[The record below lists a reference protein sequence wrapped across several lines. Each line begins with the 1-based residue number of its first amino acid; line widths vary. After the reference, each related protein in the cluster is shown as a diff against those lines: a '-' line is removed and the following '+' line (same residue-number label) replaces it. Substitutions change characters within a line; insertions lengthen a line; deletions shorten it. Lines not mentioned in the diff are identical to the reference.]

1 MNLSRT
7 SIPDIAVLQAFEAA
21 ARHGNFTKA
30 ASELNLTQSAISR
43 QIRALEEQLG
53 VLLFERVR
61 KRVHLSVTGR
71 QILPDVQR
79 LLSQLE
85 ELTIK
90 ARAAGEG
97 SGTLA
102 VASLPTFGN
111 RWLMPR
117 LPHFLD
123 AHPGL
128 VVDITSRSSPFD
140 LHSEAVDVAI
150 HYGQPV
156 WANATCTYLCS
167 EVILPVASPA
177 LLESG
182 RVAVPQD
189 LETMPLLH
197 LTTRPKLWA
206 EWFQRNGLV
215 NANAYRGS
223 RFDQFSMIIEAALR
237 GLGVA
242 LLPSYLIEK
251 ELAAGSLTIVFDLP
265 FTTEN
270 NYYVVLPEG
279 GRDNGLARLF
289 QEWILGSVGKPLPTG
304 AY

>member
-1 MNLSRT
+1 MNLSRA
-7 SIPDIAVLQAFEAA
+7 SIPDLAVLQAFEAA

-53 VLLFERVR
+53 VVLFERVR

-79 LLSQLE
+79 LLNQLE
-85 ELTIK
+85 DLTVK
-90 ARAAGEG
+90 ARSAGEG
-97 SGTLA
+97 GGTLT

-117 LPHFLD
+117 LPHFLE

-128 VVDITSRSSPFD
+128 VVNITSRSAPFD
-140 LHSEAVDVAI
+140 LRSEAVDLAI

-177 LLESG
+177 LLDSG
-182 RVAVPQD
+182 RVTVPQD
-189 LETMPLLH
+189 LESMPLLH

-206 EWFQRNGLV
+206 EWFQRNDVL

-251 ELAAGSLTIVFDLP
+251 ELASGSLQIAFNLP
-265 FTTEN
+265 FATEN
-270 NYYVVLPEG
+270 NYYVVMPEG
-279 GRDNGLARLF
+279 GRENTLARTF
-289 QEWILGSVGKPLPTG
+289 QEWLLGLVGKPMPPV
-304 AY
+304 